1 MNEEQLMPSST
12 DEIRAAI
19 EERLT
24 AARSA
29 ADVRNTQ
36 IEYLGKKG
44 TITNLL
50 KQISTLPAGDRKQF
64 GEQVNALKQ
73 WATQCFEQRLASLSS
88 VARAYDI
95 DFSLPGRIAR
105 VGKKHILSQVEEE
118 VESAFLSMGFDIE
131 EGPEVEE
138 EYYNFEALNIPAD
151 HPARDMQDTFYLAP
165 GRLLR
170 THTSPIQ
177 VRTMK
182 RERPPI
188 RMIATGRCYR
198 RDAVDASHMPVFTQV
213 EGLVVDKGITFAD
226 LKGVLQEFVRGV
238 FGSSTAVKLLPSYF
252 PFVEP
257 GAETAISCPICGGKG
272 CPTCKNSGWIEMGG
286 SGMVHQNVLR
296 EVGYD
301 TDVYQGFAFGW
312 GIERIAM
319 IKYGIRDIRMFY
331 DNDQDFLGQF

>member
-1 MNEEQLMPSST
+1 MSSSI
-12 DEIRAAI
+12 DEIRTS
-19 EERLT
+19 LT
-24 AARSA
+24 AQLKAARNVHDIQ
-29 ADVRNTQ
+29 DVQ
-36 IEYLGKKG
+36 VAFLGKKG
-44 TITNLL
+44 LITSLL
-50 KQISTLPAGDRKQF
+50 RQISTVPEAQRREF
-64 GEQVNALKQ
+64 GEEVNSLKQ
-73 WATQCFEQRLASLSS
+73 WAAGQVQ
-88 VARAYDI
+88 ARMAELVQDTTRHDL
-95 DFSLPGRIAR
+95 DFSLPGRR
-105 VGKKHILSQVEEE
+105 LPLGKKHILAQVEEE
-118 VESAFLSMGFDIE
+118 VESVFLSMGFDIE
-131 EGPEVEE
+131 EGPEIEE

-165 GRLLR
+165 GILLR

-182 RERPPI
+182 REQPPI
-188 RMIATGRCYR
+188 RMVATGRCYR
-198 RDAVDASHMPVFTQV
+198 RDAVDASHSPVFTQV

-226 LKGVLQEFVRGV
+226 LKGVLQEFVTGV
-238 FGSSTAVKLLPSYF
+238 FGSSASVRLLPSYF

-257 GAETAISCPICGGKG
+257 GAETAISCPICGGQG

-319 IKYGIRDIRMFY
+319 IKYGIRDIRLFY
-331 DNDQDFLGQF
+331 ENDLDFLGQF

>member
-1 MNEEQLMPSST
+1 MSQT
-12 DEIRAAI
+12 IDEIRAAL
-19 EERLT
+19 EKRLKNSHT
-24 AARSA
+24 LEDIRAIQ
-29 ADVRNTQ
+29 V
-36 IEYLGKKG
+36 EYLGKKG
-44 TITNLL
+44 NITALLKTIATLPVEQRKAFGQDVNLL
-50 KQISTLPAGDRKQF
+50 KQWANQFIDDRLS
-64 GEQVNALKQ
+64 A
-73 WATQCFEQRLASLSS
+73 LSS
-88 VARAYDI
+88 HTQHYDI
-95 DFSLPGRIAR
+95 DFSLPGRIVPAGR
-105 VGKKHILSQVEEE
+105 KHILSQVEEE
-118 VESAFLSMGFDIE
+118 VEAVFLSMGFDVE
-131 EGPEVEE
+131 EGPEIEQ

-165 GRLLR
+165 GTLLR

-182 RERPPI
+182 REKPPI
-188 RMIATGRCYR
+188 RMVATGRCYR
-198 RDAVDASHMPVFTQV
+198 RDAVDASHTPVFTQV
-213 EGLVVDKGITFAD
+213 EGLVVDKHITFAD
-226 LKGVLQEFVRGV
+226 LKGVLQEFVQGI
-238 FGSSTAVKLLPSYF
+238 FGTSTNVKLLPSYF

-272 CPTCKNSGWIEMGG
+272 CPTCKSSGWIEMGG

-296 EVGYD
+296 GVGYD

>member
-1 MNEEQLMPSST
+1 MPST
-12 DEIRAAI
+12 VDEIRAAF
-19 EERLT
+19 EERLM
-24 AARSA
+24 AARDA
-29 ADVRNTQ
+29 QDIRNAR

-44 TITNLL
+44 LITSLL
-50 KQISTLPAGDRKQF
+50 KQISTLPADQRKQF
-64 GEQVNALKQ
+64 GERVNTLKQ
-73 WATQCFEQRLASLSS
+73 WAEDAVEQRLMSLTPVS
-88 VARAYDI
+88 RAYDV
-95 DFSLPGRIAR
+95 DFSLPGQVIP
-105 VGKKHILSQVEEE
+105 VGKKHILTQVEED
-118 VESAFLSMGFDIE
+118 VESVFLSMGFDIE
-131 EGPEVEE
+131 EGPEIEE

-165 GRLLR
+165 GILLR

-182 RERPPI
+182 REHPPV

-226 LKGVLQEFVRGV
+226 LKGVLQEFVHGI
-238 FGSSTAVKLLPSYF
+238 FGSSTVVKLLPSFF

-301 TDVYQGFAFGW
+301 TDAYQGFAFGW

-331 DNDQDFLGQF
+331 DNDQDFLCQF

>member
-1 MNEEQLMPSST
+1 MNEEQLMPSTT
-12 DEIRAAI
+12 DEIRTAI
-19 EERLT
+19 EGRLA
-24 AARSA
+24 AARDA
-29 ADVRNTQ
+29 QDVRNTQ

-44 TITNLL
+44 TVTSLL
-50 KQISTLPAGDRKQF
+50 KQISTIPADQRKQF

-73 WATQCFEQRLASLSS
+73 WAGQVVEQRLAALSFVS
-88 VARAYDI
+88 RACDI
-95 DFSLPGRIAR
+95 DFSLPGRVIP
-105 VGKKHILSQVEEE
+105 VGKKHILTQVEEE
-118 VESAFLSMGFDIE
+118 VESVFLSMGFDIE
-131 EGPEVEE
+131 EGPEIEE

-165 GRLLR
+165 GALLR

-198 RDAVDASHMPVFTQV
+198 RDAVDASHTPVFTQV
-213 EGLVVDKGITFAD
+213 EGLVIDKGITFAD

-238 FGSSTAVKLLPSYF
+238 FGSSTVVKLLPSFF

-257 GAETAISCPICGGKG
+257 GAETAISCPMCGGRG

-301 TDVYQGFAFGW
+301 TEVYQGFAFGW

-331 DNDQDFLGQF
+331 DNDQDFLSQF

>member
-1 MNEEQLMPSST
+1 MSSSI
-12 DEIRAAI
+12 DEIRTNLA
-19 EERLT
+19 EQLKS
-24 AARSA
+24 ARNVH
-29 ADVRNTQ
+29 DVQ
-36 IEYLGKKG
+36 DLQVAFLGKKG
-44 TITNLL
+44 LITSLL
-50 KQISTLPAGDRKQF
+50 RRIASVPEVQRREF
-64 GEQVNALKQ
+64 GEEVNSLKVWAAEQVQA
-73 WATQCFEQRLASLSS
+73 RLAELAEGASRHDL
-88 VARAYDI
+88 
-95 DFSLPGRIAR
+95 DFSLPGRCLPL
-105 VGKKHILSQVEEE
+105 GKKHILAQVEEE
-118 VESAFLSMGFDIE
+118 VESVFLSMGFDIE
-131 EGPEVEE
+131 EGPEIED

-165 GRLLR
+165 GILLR

-182 RERPPI
+182 REQPPI
-188 RMIATGRCYR
+188 RMVATGRCYR
-198 RDAVDASHMPVFTQV
+198 RDAVDASHSPVFTQV

-226 LKGVLQEFVRGV
+226 LKGVLQEFVTGV
-238 FGSSTAVKLLPSYF
+238 FGSSASVRLLPSYF

-257 GAETAISCPICGGKG
+257 GAETAISCPICGGRG

-319 IKYGIRDIRMFY
+319 IKYGIRDIRLFY
-331 DNDQDFLGQF
+331 ENDLDFLGQF

>member
-1 MNEEQLMPSST
+1 MPST
-12 DEIRAAI
+12 IDEIRSALEA
-19 EERLT
+19 RLT
-24 AARSA
+24 AARDA
-29 ADVRNTQ
+29 QDVRNAQ

-44 TITNLL
+44 TLTALL
-50 KQISTLPAGDRKQF
+50 KRISTISQDQRKQF
-64 GEQVNALKQ
+64 GEQVNVLKQ
-73 WATQCFEQRLASLSS
+73 WAVQAIERRLTELS
-88 VARAYDI
+88 ATTRRYDI
-95 DFSLPGRIAR
+95 DFSLPGQLLPAGR
-105 VGKKHILSQVEEE
+105 KHILTQVEEE
-118 VESAFLSMGFDIE
+118 VESVFLSMGFDIE
-131 EGPEVEE
+131 DGPEIEQ

-165 GRLLR
+165 GTLLR

-182 RERPPI
+182 REKPPI

-198 RDAVDASHMPVFTQV
+198 RDAVDASHTPVFTQV
-213 EGLVVDKGITFAD
+213 EGLVIDKGITFAD

-238 FGSSTAVKLLPSYF
+238 FGSSTTVKLLPSFF

-286 SGMVHQNVLR
+286 SGMVHQNVLQ

-301 TDVYQGFAFGW
+301 TSIYQGFAFGW

-331 DNDQDFLGQF
+331 DNDLDFLSQF

>member
-1 MNEEQLMPSST
+1 MPST
-12 DEIRAAI
+12 LDEVRTSLEQRLRAA
-19 EERLT
+19 LN
-24 AARSA
+24 AQ
-29 ADVRNTQ
+29 DVRAVQ
-36 IEYLGKKG
+36 VEFLGKKG
-44 TITNLL
+44 VVTALL
-50 KQISTLPAGDRKQF
+50 KQIASIDVSQRKQY
-64 GEQVNALKQ
+64 GEQVNALKL
-73 WATQCFEQRLASLSS
+73 WAAQEIEQRLSDLA
-88 VARAYDI
+88 ARERRLDI
-95 DFSLPGRIAR
+95 DFSLPGQLMPT
-105 VGKKHILSQVEEE
+105 GKKHILTQVEEE
-118 VESAFLSMGFDIE
+118 VESVFLSMGFDIE
-131 EGPEVEE
+131 EGPEIEQ
-138 EYYNFEALNIPAD
+138 EYYNFEALNIPPD

-165 GRLLR
+165 GTLLR

-182 RERPPI
+182 RQQPPI
-188 RMIATGRCYR
+188 RIIATGRCYR
-198 RDAVDASHMPVFTQV
+198 RDAVDASHTPVFTQV
-213 EGLVVDKGITFAD
+213 EGLVIDKGITFAD

-238 FGSSTAVKLLPSYF
+238 FGSSTEVKLLPSFF

-301 TDVYQGFAFGW
+301 TSVYQGFAFGW

-331 DNDQDFLGQF
+331 DNDVDFLSQF

>member
-1 MNEEQLMPSST
+1 MPSST
-12 DEIRAAI
+12 DEIRTAI

-24 AARSA
+24 AARSTT
-29 ADVRNTQ
+29 DVRNTQ
-36 IEYLGKKG
+36 VEYLGKKG
-44 TITNLL
+44 VVTNLL
-50 KQISTLPAGDRKQF
+50 KQISTLPAEDRKQF

-73 WATQCFEQRLASLSS
+73 WAAQCIEQKLASLSS
-88 VARAYDI
+88 VSRAYDI
-95 DFSLPGRIAR
+95 DFSLPGRITP

-131 EGPEVEE
+131 EGPEIEE

-165 GRLLR
+165 GILLR

-213 EGLVVDKGITFAD
+213 EGLVIDKGITFAD

-238 FGSSTAVKLLPSYF
+238 FGSSTVVKLLPSYF

-331 DNDQDFLGQF
+331 DNDQDFLSQF

>member
-1 MNEEQLMPSST
+1 MPST
-12 DEIRAAI
+12 IDEIRTALETRLIAAHD
-19 EERLT
+19 
-24 AARSA
+24 AQ
-29 ADVRNTQ
+29 DVRDAQ

-44 TITNLL
+44 ALTALL
-50 KQISTLPAGDRKQF
+50 KQISGIAEDQRRQF

-73 WATQCFEQRLASLSS
+73 WAVKAFEQRLSDLSTT
-88 VARAYDI
+88 ARRYDI
-95 DFSLPGRIAR
+95 DFSLPGQLMPA
-105 VGKKHILSQVEEE
+105 GKKHILTQVEEQ
-118 VESAFLSMGFDIE
+118 VESVFLSMGFDIE
-131 EGPEVEE
+131 EGPEIEQ

-165 GRLLR
+165 GTLLR

-182 RERPPI
+182 RENPPI

-198 RDAVDASHMPVFTQV
+198 RDAVDASHTPVFTQV
-213 EGLVVDKGITFAD
+213 EGLVIDKGITFAD

-238 FGSSTAVKLLPSYF
+238 FGSSTNVKLLPSYF

-257 GAETAISCPICGGKG
+257 GAETAISCPICGGNG

-301 TDVYQGFAFGW
+301 TSIYQGFAFGW

-331 DNDQDFLGQF
+331 DNDLDFLSQF

>member
-1 MNEEQLMPSST
+1 MPSTT
-12 DEIRAAI
+12 DEIRTTI
-19 EERLT
+19 EERLI
-24 AARSA
+24 AARNA
-29 ADVRNTQ
+29 LDVRNAQ

-44 TITNLL
+44 AITNLL
-50 KQISTLPAGDRKQF
+50 KQISTLPPDQRKLF
-64 GEQVNALKQ
+64 GEEVNALKQ
-73 WATQCFEQRLASLSS
+73 WAGQLIEQKLASLSS
-88 VARAYDI
+88 VSQAYDI
-95 DFSLPGRIAR
+95 DFSLPGRVTP
-105 VGKKHILSQVEEE
+105 VGKKHILTQVEEE

-131 EGPEVEE
+131 EGPEIEE

-165 GRLLR
+165 GMLLR

-182 RERPPI
+182 RDRPPI

-213 EGLVVDKGITFAD
+213 EGLVIDKGITFAD

-238 FGSSTAVKLLPSYF
+238 FGSSTVVKLLPSFF

-272 CPTCKNSGWIEMGG
+272 CSTCKNSGWIEMGG

-331 DNDQDFLGQF
+331 DNDQDFLSQF

>member
-1 MNEEQLMPSST
+1 MPGT
-12 DEIRAAI
+12 IDEIRTVI
-19 EERLT
+19 EQRLT
-24 AARSA
+24 AARDTQDIRSA
-29 ADVRNTQ
+29 Q

-44 TITNLL
+44 TITGLL
-50 KQISTLPAGDRKQF
+50 KQISTLPADQRKEF

-73 WATQCFEQRLASLSS
+73 WATQVIEQKLSVLS
-88 VARAYDI
+88 PVSHVCDV
-95 DFSLPGRIAR
+95 DFSLPGRIVP
-105 VGKKHILSQVEEE
+105 VGKKHILTQVEEE
-118 VESAFLSMGFDIE
+118 VESVFLSMGFDIE
-131 EGPEVEE
+131 EGPEIEE

-165 GRLLR
+165 GILLR

-188 RMIATGRCYR
+188 RMVATGRCYR
-198 RDAVDASHMPVFTQV
+198 RDAVDASHTPVFTQV
-213 EGLVVDKGITFAD
+213 EGLVIDKGITFAD

-238 FGSSTAVKLLPSYF
+238 FGSSTVVKLLPSFF

>member
-1 MNEEQLMPSST
+1 MPST
-12 DEIRAAI
+12 IDEIRTLLEQRLAA
-19 EERLT
+19 
-24 AARSA
+24 AHDAQ
-29 ADVRNTQ
+29 DVRSVQ

-44 TITNLL
+44 AITALL
-50 KQISTLPAGDRKQF
+50 KQIAGMAPDERRQF
-64 GEQVNALKQ
+64 GEQVNALKS
-73 WATQCFEQRLASLSS
+73 WAEQAIQQKAADLTSTTHRHE
-88 VARAYDI
+88 I
-95 DFSLPGRIAR
+95 DLSLPGQIMAA
-105 VGKKHILSQVEEE
+105 GKKHILSQVEEE
-118 VESAFLSMGFDIE
+118 VESVFLSMGFDIE
-131 EGPEVEE
+131 EGPEIED

-165 GRLLR
+165 GTLLR

-182 RERPPI
+182 SHNPPI

-198 RDAVDASHMPVFTQV
+198 RDAVDASHTPVFTQV

-226 LKGVLQEFVRGV
+226 LKGVLQEFVQGI
-238 FGSSTAVKLLPSYF
+238 FGSSTKVKLLPSFF

-301 TDVYQGFAFGW
+301 TTIYQGFAFGW

-331 DNDQDFLGQF
+331 DNDLDFLGQF

>member
-1 MNEEQLMPSST
+1 MPST
-12 DEIRAAI
+12 LDEIRTSLEQRLAAVHNP
-19 EERLT
+19 E
-24 AARSA
+24 
-29 ADVRNTQ
+29 DVRIVQ
-36 IEYLGKKG
+36 IDYLGKKG
-44 TITNLL
+44 TVTALL
-50 KQISTLPAGDRKQF
+50 KQIAGVAPDERKRF
-64 GEQVNALKQ
+64 GEEVNALKS
-73 WATQCFEQRLASLSS
+73 WAAQAIEQKLADLTSTT
-88 VARAYDI
+88 RGYDI
-95 DFSLPGRIAR
+95 DFSLPGQIMAT
-105 VGKKHILSQVEEE
+105 GKKHILSQLEEE
-118 VESAFLSMGFDIE
+118 VESVFLSMGFDIE
-131 EGPEVEE
+131 EGPEIED

-165 GRLLR
+165 GTLLR

-182 RERPPI
+182 THNPPI

-198 RDAVDASHMPVFTQV
+198 RDAVDASHTPVFTQV
-213 EGLVVDKGITFAD
+213 EGLVVDKGVTFAD

-238 FGSSTAVKLLPSYF
+238 FGSSTRVKLLPSFF

-272 CPTCKNSGWIEMGG
+272 CPTCKYSGWIEMGG

-301 TDVYQGFAFGW
+301 TAVYQGFAFGW

-319 IKYGIRDIRMFY
+319 IKYGIRDIRTFY
-331 DNDQDFLGQF
+331 DNDLDFLSQF

>member
-1 MNEEQLMPSST
+1 MPST
-12 DEIRAAI
+12 LDEIRTAL
-19 EERLT
+19 EKRLT
-24 AARSA
+24 AACDA
-29 ADVRNTQ
+29 QDVRNAQ

-44 TITNLL
+44 AVTVLL
-50 KQISTLPAGDRKQF
+50 KQISGLAEEQRRQF

-73 WATQCFEQRLASLSS
+73 WAVQAFEQRLSDLSS
-88 VARAYDI
+88 MTRRYDI
-95 DFSLPGRIAR
+95 DFSLPGQLMPA
-105 VGKKHILSQVEEE
+105 GKKHILTQVEEE
-118 VESAFLSMGFDIE
+118 VESVFLSMGFDIE
-131 EGPEVEE
+131 EGPEIEQ

-165 GRLLR
+165 GMLLR

-182 RERPPI
+182 RESPPI

-198 RDAVDASHMPVFTQV
+198 RDAVDASHTPVFTQV
-213 EGLVVDKGITFAD
+213 EGLVIDKGITFAD

-238 FGSSTAVKLLPSYF
+238 FGSSTNVKLLPSFF

-272 CPTCKNSGWIEMGG
+272 CPTCKGSGWIEMGG

-301 TDVYQGFAFGW
+301 TSIYQGFAFGW

-331 DNDQDFLGQF
+331 DNDLDFLGQF

>member
-1 MNEEQLMPSST
+1 MPDT
-12 DEIRAAI
+12 IDEIRTTL
-19 EERLT
+19 EQRLKDAHT
-24 AARSA
+24 LQDMRALQ
-29 ADVRNTQ
+29 V
-36 IEYLGKKG
+36 EYLGKKG
-44 TITNLL
+44 NVTALL
-50 KQISTLPAGDRKQF
+50 KKIATLPVEKRKEF
-64 GEQVNALKQ
+64 GQEINTLKQ
-73 WATQCFEQRLASLSS
+73 WVAQSIEERIAVFSS
-88 VARAYDI
+88 PVHQYNI
-95 DFSLPGRIAR
+95 DFSLPGRIMPEGR
-105 VGKKHILSQVEEE
+105 KHILSQVEEE
-118 VESAFLSMGFDIE
+118 VESVFLSMGFDVE
-131 EGPEVEE
+131 EGPEIEQ

-165 GRLLR
+165 GMLLR

-182 RERPPI
+182 REKPPI
-188 RMIATGRCYR
+188 RMVATGRCYR
-198 RDAVDASHMPVFTQV
+198 RDAVDASHTPVFTQV

-226 LKGVLQEFVRGV
+226 LKGVLQEFVRGI
-238 FGSSTAVKLLPSYF
+238 FGTSTNVKLLPSFF

-257 GAETAISCPICGGKG
+257 GAETAISCPICSGKG

-296 EVGYD
+296 GVGYD
-301 TDVYQGFAFGW
+301 TDIYQGFAFGW